1 MANHQV
7 NVVVDVRAGL
17 NEPSRDALLN
27 EIGALKGVLNASVS
41 RRSPRLVLVG
51 YDPKITDSQRI
62 LGAVTGRGLDARLVG
77 M

>member
-7 NVVVDVRAGL
+7 NVAVDVRAGL
-17 NEPSRDALLN
+17 NEL
-27 EIGALKGVLNASVS
+27 GALKGVLNASVS

-51 YDPKITDSQRI
+51 YDPEITDSQRI